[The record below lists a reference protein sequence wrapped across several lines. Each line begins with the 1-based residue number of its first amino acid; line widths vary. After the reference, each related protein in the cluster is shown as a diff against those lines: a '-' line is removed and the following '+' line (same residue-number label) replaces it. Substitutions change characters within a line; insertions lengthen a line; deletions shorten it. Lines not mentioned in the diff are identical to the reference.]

1 MCTFTS
7 LWPLHWSPTGAIP
20 SVHWSPIQTHH
31 KLLYVPHISNTQLN
45 PFFSHSSIHRRHA
58 YTRLQTAGGSKHI
71 AAQSTSIQCN
81 VQLCSTFNRNVCI
94 NSFVY
99 FCISLAL
106 QPATGELPLQC
117 SLLGVVCVA
126 KSAISL
132 RCRTVPSL
140 DGICCSTDNR
150 TLSLLCRLQRESN
163 LDLLLSLVRQDLPV
177 CKWDSSAM
185 EKASK
190 KRD

>member
-1 MCTFTS
+1 MNLYTYTIHRCTTYTPSTAICTIHFEIYTKHQYALYNCMQMCTFTS

-106 QPATGELPLQC
+106 QPATGELPLWSC
-117 SLLGVVCVA
+117 M
-126 KSAISL
+126 
-132 RCRTVPSL
+132 CREVRNLITVPHCAL
-140 DGICCSTDNR
+140 VR
-150 TLSLLCRLQRESN
+150 W
-163 LDLLLSLVRQDLPV
+163 DLLFHR
-177 CKWDSSAM
+177 
-185 EKASK
+185 
-190 KRD
+190 